1 MREYTFPQAITAA
14 LCEEMRRDPT
24 TYIIGED
31 VGAMGGIFGATPG
44 LLEEFGENR
53 VIDSPISEAAILG
66 TSVGAALMGMRPI
79 PEVMFCDWLTVGFDQ
94 LVNQAPK
101 LNYMSGGKVG
111 GVPITIRTTCGGG
124 IRAAAQHSQSNE
136 AWYINCPGLKVVYPA
151 TPYDLYGLLKSS
163 IRDDN
168 PVLFLEHKLLYFLP
182 IKNEL
187 PDEEF
192 TIPLG
197 KAEVKRAGED
207 VSIITYGL
215 MVHKALAAAETL
227 SAEGVRAE
235 VVDLRTLSPLDR
247 DAIRDSVTK
256 TGRAVVVHEAPKTGG
271 FGGELVAVI
280 VEEAFDYLN
289 APVIRV
295 AAPDAHSPF
304 SPPLEDAFMPNEA
317 DIVAAVQKVI
327 E

>member
-1 MREYTFPQAITAA
+1 MREYTFLEAITAA
-14 LCEEMRRDPT
+14 LREEMHRDPN
-24 TYIIGED
+24 TYILGED
-31 VGAMGGIFGATPG
+31 VGVMGGIFGATTG

-101 LNYMSGGKVG
+101 LNYMSGGKIG

-136 AWYINCPGLKVVYPA
+136 AWYLNCPGLKVVYPA
-151 TPYDLYGLLKSS
+151 TPYDVYGLLKSS
-163 IRDDN
+163 IRDNN
-168 PVLFLEHKLLYFLP
+168 PVLFLEHKFLYFVP
-182 IKNEL
+182 TKNEL

-197 KAEVKRAGED
+197 KAEVKQTGED

-215 MVHKALAAAETL
+215 MVHRALAAAEKL
-227 SAEGVRAE
+227 SAEGIQAE

-247 DAIRDSVTK
+247 DAIRDSVAK
-256 TGRAVVVHEAPKTGG
+256 TGRAVVAHEAPKTGG

-280 VEEAFDYLN
+280 VEEAFDYLH

-304 SPPLEDAFMPNEA
+304 SPPLEDAFMPTDA
-317 DIVAAVQKVI
+317 DIVDAVKKVMD
-327 E
+327 

>member
-14 LCEEMRRDPT
+14 LREEMRRDPN
-24 TYIIGED
+24 TYVIGED

-79 PEVMFCDWLTVGFDQ
+79 PEIMFCDWLTVGFDQ

-101 LNYMSGGKVG
+101 LNYMSGGKIG
-111 GVPITIRTTCGGG
+111 GVPITVRTTCGGG

-151 TPYDLYGLLKSS
+151 MPYDLYGLLKSS

-215 MVHKALAAAETL
+215 MVHKALAADETL

-327 E
+327 D

>member
-14 LCEEMRRDPT
+14 LREEMRRDPN
-24 TYIIGED
+24 TYILGED
-31 VGAMGGIFGATPG
+31 VGVMGGIFGATPG
-44 LLEEFGENR
+44 MLEEFGEKR

-101 LNYMSGGKVG
+101 LNYMSGGKIR

-136 AWYINCPGLKVVYPA
+136 AWYLNCPGLKVVYPA
-151 TPYDLYGLLKSS
+151 TPYDVYGLLKSS

-182 IKNEL
+182 MKNEL

-197 KAEVKRAGED
+197 KAEVKLAGGD

-215 MVHKALAAAETL
+215 MVHRALAAAEKL
-227 SAEGVRAE
+227 STKGVRAE
-235 VVDLRTLSPLDR
+235 VVDLRTLNPLDR

-280 VEEAFDYLN
+280 VEEAFDYLK

-304 SPPLEDAFMPNEA
+304 SPPLEDAFMPSEA
-317 DIVAAVQKVI
+317 DIVAAVEEVMD
-327 E
+327 